1 MNDECLQAPLNEI
14 RQDTIADFCQT
25 VLSRHAEQWPISEET
40 LAQEFLGFFGLH
52 LVPTFEG
59 VAQLCQN
66 HLRIM
71 VSFAPLPTGM
81 RGYNGS
87 YRDKR
92 EILISLNQDFDGA
105 KLHTLLHELREILE
119 RGFEKLARPIVNRE
133 DSDLEQRAESF
144 AIFVQIRA
152 ACDTLPVLLENVS
165 EIEKKWLRIGAYGLL
180 FAGTLAYCFACVFLP
195 RIEDGFAA
203 QRLAQR
209 ARG

>member
-1 MNDECLQAPLNEI
+1 MNDECLQAPLDEI
-14 RQDTIADFCQT
+14 KQDTIADFCQT

-92 EILISLNQDFDGA
+92 EVLISLSQDFAGA

-119 RGFEKLARPIVNRE
+119 SGFEKLGRPIANRK
-133 DSDLEQRAESF
+133 DSDLEQCAESF
-144 AIFVQIRA
+144 AISVQVCA
-152 ACDTLPVLLENVS
+152 AYKIFPIFRVS
-165 EIEKKWLRIGAYGLL
+165 GAK
-180 FAGTLAYCFACVFLP
+180 
-195 RIEDGFAA
+195 
-203 QRLAQR
+203 
-209 ARG
+209 

>member
-59 VAQLCQN
+59 VAQLCRN
-66 HLRIM
+66 HLGVM

-92 EILISLNQDFDGA
+92 EILISLYQDFDGA

-133 DSDLEQRAESF
+133 GSDLEQRALEQRAESF

-152 ACDTLPVLLENVS
+152 AYDTLSVLLDNVS
-165 EIEKKWLRIGAYGLL
+165 EIEKKWLRIGA
-180 FAGTLAYCFACVFLP
+180 
-195 RIEDGFAA
+195 
-203 QRLAQR
+203 
-209 ARG
+209 